1 MSTPMDS
8 DVLNYRG
15 LLYAYGANSTPFLA
29 SIASK
34 TKRTRAWTIPIS
46 NYYTP
51 GGGAQTVIS
60 EDTAKSDAVATTV
73 ELTQAVNVCQIQW
86 RHVESTFRKESQSGQ
101 YYSSSVNADGFGES
115 LTNIA
120 FQKKVNL
127 IALAK
132 DLEFSMLQGAYVA
145 EGTSA
150 TATSMRGFKN
160 AITTNTVAAGSLKL
174 SKEMIEELVRKMVAS
189 GSPFIDP
196 VVLCGA
202 FNIQQLSDIYGYA
215 PMDRNMGGVYI
226 KDFLVPGAGGSGV
239 LTALY
244 SPQMPSDQV
253 YIVERSV
260 CAPVFCP
267 VPPSTEGIQIG
278 QRMDAGSAP
287 GLDVGYYVKGQTA
300 AVAAGFLYMQPS
312 FDYGTEL
319 YHGSITGLAYSA

>member
-15 LLYAYGANSTPFLA
+15 LLYAYGANTAPFLA
-29 SIASK
+29 SIAGK
-34 TKRTRAWTIPIS
+34 TKRTRAWTIPIA

-51 GGGAQTVIS
+51 GGGAQTTVS

-86 RHVESTFRKESQSGQ
+86 YHVESTFKKESMSGQ
-101 YYSSSVNADGFGES
+101 FSNVNADGFGES

-120 FQKKVNL
+120 FQKRTGL
-127 IALAK
+127 IKLAK
-132 DLEFSMLQGAYVA
+132 DMEFSMLQGSYTA
-145 EGTSA
+145 ESTSA
-150 TATSMRGFKN
+150 TNTTMRGFKN
-160 AITTNTVAAGSLKL
+160 AITTNTVAAGSQALEKDH
-174 SKEMIEELVRKMVAS
+174 IEELVRKMVAS

-202 FNIQQLSDIYGYA
+202 FQIQKLSDIYGYA

-226 KDFLVPGAGGSGV
+226 KDFMVPGAGGSGI
-239 LTALY
+239 LSALY
-244 SPQMPSDQV
+244 SPQMPADQI

-267 VPPSTEGIQIG
+267 VPANVEGIQIG
-278 QRMDAGSAP
+278 DRVDAGGAP
-287 GLDVGYYVKGQTA
+287 GLDVAYYIKGQTA

-312 FDYGTEL
+312 FDYGPEMF
-319 YHGSITGLAYSA
+319 HGSITGLATA

>member
-1 MSTPMDS
+1 MDS

-15 LLYAYGANSTPFLA
+15 LLFAYGSNNTPFLS
-29 SIASK
+29 SIAGKSK
-34 TKRTRAWTIPIS
+34 RSRAWTIPIS
-46 NYYTP
+46 NNYTP
-51 GGGAQTVIS
+51 GGGAQTVVS

-73 ELTQAVNVCQIQW
+73 ELAQTVNVCQIQW
-86 RHVESTFRKESQSGQ
+86 RHVESTFRKESVSGQ
-101 YYSSSVNADGFGES
+101 YSGVNADGFGES

-160 AITTNTVAAGSLKL
+160 AISTNTVAAGSKQLEKT
-174 SKEMIEELVRKMVAS
+174 MIEELVREMVAS
-189 GSPFIDP
+189 GAPFMDP
-196 VVLCGA
+196 VVICGA
-202 FNIQQLSDIYGYA
+202 FQIQRLSDIYGYA

-226 KDFLVPGAGGSGV
+226 KDFMVPGAGGSGI
-239 LTALY
+239 LTAMY
-244 SPQMPSDQV
+244 SPQMPVDQI
-253 YIVERSV
+253 YIAERAV

-278 QRMDAGSAP
+278 QRMDAGVAS

-312 FDYGTEL
+312 FDYGPEM
-319 YHGSITGLAYSA
+319 YHGSITGLAYTA

>member
-1 MSTPMDS
+1 MDS

-15 LLYAYGANSTPFLA
+15 LLFAYGANATPFLA

-51 GGGAQTVIS
+51 GGGAQTVVS

-73 ELTQAVNVCQIQW
+73 ELAQAVNVCQIQW
-86 RHVESTFRKESQSGQ
+86 RHVESTFRKESVSGQ
-101 YYSSSVNADGFGES
+101 FSDVNGDGFGES

-132 DLEFSMLQGAYVA
+132 DLEYSMLQGSYVP

-160 AITTNTVAAGSLKL
+160 AITTNTVAAGSKNLEKT
-174 SKEMIEELVRKMVAS
+174 MIEELVREMVAS

-202 FNIQQLSDIYGYA
+202 YQVQRLSDIYGYA

-226 KDFLVPGAGGSGV
+226 KDFLVPGAGGSGI

-244 SPQMPSDQV
+244 SPQMPTDQI

-278 QRMDAGSAP
+278 DRMDAGAAP
-287 GLDVGYYVKGQTA
+287 GLDVGYYVKAQTA

-312 FDYGTEL
+312 FDYGPEM
-319 YHGSITGLAYSA
+319 YHGSITGLATSA